1 MQVPLWDDMRKEPFM
16 QRSPEE
22 IYLEQVRSAKY
33 LTMKDGAK
41 IAYEEFGSG
50 EKYIFSM
57 HMNHQPGKYLEYFAD
72 YGYHVIH
79 LWNRSSGPSE
89 PDSPD
94 FSPNWYDRWAEDVI
108 EAANQFGAERFIY
121 TGGSHGAGTG
131 WHLLWQHQER
141 VSAFIALVAGPH
153 ALDGST
159 TNFKAIVEANP
170 NVDFSNFPTGDE
182 GALKRRKLAGAYVK
196 ANQDCQSHYNYG
208 KPMCALGSEE
218 KLCEVLKTFRVPTL
232 LIGGLEDMIATPN
245 VMLRTAKCLP
255 NCKLVLYSG
264 AGHSAP
270 MTEIVEEIMF
280 ESVAFLENVQN
291 NSSRVYRKIKE

>member
-1 MQVPLWDDMRKEPFM
+1 MTG
-16 QRSPEE
+16 EE
-22 IYLEQVRSAKY
+22 IYQEQVKNAKY
-33 LTMKDGAK
+33 FVMKDGAK

-50 EKYIFSM
+50 DNYIFST
-57 HMNHQPGKYLEYFAD
+57 HMDHAPGQYLEHYAD

-108 EAANQFGAERFIY
+108 EAADQVGAKQFIY

-131 WHLLWQHQER
+131 WHLLWRHQER

-153 ALDGST
+153 ALDGSA
-159 TNFKAIVEANP
+159 TNFKAIAEANP
-170 NVDFSNFPTGDE
+170 HIDFGSFPTDDE
-182 GALKRRKLAGAYVK
+182 AALARRKVAGAYGK
-196 ANQDCQSHYNYG
+196 ETHHHQSHYNYG
-208 KPMCALGSEE
+208 KPMYALGTEE

-232 LIGGLEDMIATPN
+232 LIGGIEDRIATTN

-255 NCKLVLYSG
+255 NCKLVLYSRT
-264 AGHSAP
+264 GHGAP
-270 MTEIVEEIMF
+270 MTEMIEEILF
-280 ESVAFLENVQN
+280 ESLAFLENVKN
-291 NSSRVYRKIKE
+291 NNGRVYRKIEL